1 MTTPICYANYLEA
14 SEGKI
19 SYSMEKT
26 EIEVKKRTV
35 NGIYEK
41 KMSVTK
47 SMPLV
52 GTLAESLMTAA
63 QTIK

>member
-26 EIEVKKRTV
+26 EIEVKKRTGRGQEEDSKW
-35 NGIYEK
+35 NLREEK
-41 KMSVTK
+41 VSD
-47 SMPLV
+47 
-52 GTLAESLMTAA
+52 
-63 QTIK
+63 